1 MQTSAVFLIDA
12 GILMSKHEGADM
24 AKQCRQQP
32 AKHRIS
38 LQKLSLMQDRLPRP
52 LPGNSSYRH
61 TYVMKRH
68 WCCSGTS
75 GQQDRAAPASPKSL
89 RPNPVMNAVRI
100 T

>member
-12 GILMSKHEGADM
+12 GILMSKHEGAEM

-32 AKHRIS
+32 ARHRIS
-38 LQKLSLMQDRLPRP
+38 WRLMQDHLPRP
-52 LPGNSSYRH
+52 LPGNGSYRD

-75 GQQDRAAPASPKSL
+75 GQQDRTAPASPKPL
-89 RPNPVMNAVRI
+89 
-100 T
+100 